1 MCDTFSKHLP
11 RTFNICTVYEV
22 NLTLEGSSVTLALSE
37 SITLLFKIEISTRR
51 IKYKMF
57 YFFTTQQISIL
68 LMLTILNTIKNGKFD
83 FWLRKINHQ
92 IHCYNYLQCYLH
104 IICFCICL
112 QSYLTTF
119 YSLFP
124 ISGTFTIHMIIA
136 ALRAQTLFTAIVISM
151 ATILDILFLVI
162 CRATYMKGWN

>member
-1 MCDTFSKHLP
+1 MCNTCIRWIDYTIIQSWDQHKE
-11 RTFNICTVYEV
+11 NQIW
-22 NLTLEGSSVTLALSE
+22 NL
-37 SITLLFKIEISTRR
+37 LLF
-51 IKYKMF
+51 YKSA
-57 YFFTTQQISIL
+57 INIL
-68 LMLTILNTIKNGKFD
+68 LMLTIINTIKNGKFY

-124 ISGTFTIHMIIA
+124 ISGTLTIHMIIA
-136 ALRAQTLFTAIVISM
+136 ALRVQTLFTAIVVSM

>member
-1 MCDTFSKHLP
+1 MILSVNTYQEHLTF
-11 RTFNICTVYEV
+11 CTVYEV
-22 NLTLEGSSVTLALSE
+22 KLTLEGSSVTLALSE
-37 SITLLFKIEISTRR
+37 WITLLFKIEISTRR
-51 IKYKMF
+51 IKFKIY
-57 YFFTTQQISIL
+57 YFFTNQQISIL
-68 LMLTILNTIKNGKFD
+68 LMLTILNTIKSGKFY

-92 IHCYNYLQCYLH
+92 IHCYNFLQCYLF

-112 QSYLTTF
+112 QSYLTSF

-124 ISGTFTIHMIIA
+124 ISGTFTIHMILTP
-136 ALRAQTLFTAIVISM
+136 LRAKTLFTAIAVSM

>member
-1 MCDTFSKHLP
+1 MNRLHYSKLRSAQGESNIKFSTFLQIRK
-11 RTFNICTVYEV
+11 
-22 NLTLEGSSVTLALSE
+22 SVGP
-37 SITLLFKIEISTRR
+37 IR
-51 IKYKMF
+51 
-57 YFFTTQQISIL
+57 
-68 LMLTILNTIKNGKFD
+68 LMLIILNTIKNGKFY

-92 IHCYNYLQCYLH
+92 IHCYNYLHCNLH

-119 YSLFP
+119 YSLFL

-136 ALRAQTLFTAIVISM
+136 ALRAQTLFTVIVVSM

-162 CRATYMKGWN
+162 CRATYMKGWNYNHDQLIQVYCDCAGMRSWPLTG